1 MDQQKCCGQNNI
13 NGGGE
18 YLRLNFLYVQLPTS
32 FEEVGGVVHFVSK
45 FISFKTFLEH

>member
-18 YLRLNFLYVQLPTS
+18 YQRLNFLYVQLPTS
-32 FEEVGGVVHFVSK
+32 FEEVGGGAFR
-45 FISFKTFLEH
+45 FEIYFF